1 MTILKGPKVL
11 ANELIGFQI
20 AALLGLEHLEVGVI
34 DVDEIALGG
43 PELWVT
49 FADGTL
55 WDEPFRPGLAFYSR
69 WLSNANQVSHEDVGR
84 FMGLQNP
91 KLLAGA
97 VVLDLLLNNWDRS
110 PSNLNLLLHRDRER
124 QCRLERFALELLG
137 GWAGIV
143 RGCTGRVNCHG
154 FSRSPSHTGNRHVVC
169 RTDVRGRIGAC
180 RIGSTERF

>member
-20 AALLGLEHLEVGVI
+20 ADPLGLEHPEVGVI

-55 WDEPFRPGLAFYSR
+55 WHEPFRPGLAFYSR

-110 PSNLNLLLHRDRER
+110 PSNLNLLLHRDRDW
-124 QCRLERFALELLG
+124 QCQLERFALELLG
-137 GWAGIV
+137 A
-143 RGCTGRVNCHG
+143 
-154 FSRSPSHTGNRHVVC
+154 
-169 RTDVRGRIGAC
+169 
-180 RIGSTERF
+180 